1 MLVDNF
7 IGRISYD
14 MIDTRELYK
23 SNEDFKRYVDTMA
36 KSREVSVEEILQHE
50 IVRGKA
56 EDIRAHEMERR

>member
-1 MLVDNF
+1 MLADNF

>member
-1 MLVDNF
+1 MAYYKIRGTFDN
-7 IGRISYD
+7 

-23 SNEDFKRYVDTMA
+23 SNEDFKRYVDVMA
-36 KSREVSVEEILQHE
+36 KSREASVEEILQHE